1 MYRVIVEN
9 AQGERLELTHNRN
22 YDVLDI
28 QGTNPPPAAIST
40 SATSGLDGEKI
51 TGTRIEKRNL
61 VITLGLH
68 PPIEDNRLALYRFF
82 AVKQPVKVYYQNRHR
97 DVYIEGTVESFE
109 NSPWADQQQPQ
120 ISIICPQPFWLAV
133 SDIAVSFAEVQ
144 AWFSF
149 PFSIA
154 APGIPFSTR
163 IATEQASVVV
173 SEVDTGGIIRFSANG
188 AVTNPRFYNRTTN
201 TFFGLD
207 FEMQS
212 GDLITANTERGEK
225 SVTLLRGGETVNL
238 LGALAEGS
246 DWVRFLTGENE
257 LSCDADDGAEYL
269 TCALRITQKYQGV

>member
-1 MYRVIVEN
+1 MYRLIAEN
-9 AQGERLELTHNRN
+9 AQGEQLELTHNRN
-22 YDVLDI
+22 YDVLDVT
-28 QGTNPPPAAIST
+28 GTNPPPAAIST

-68 PPIEDNRLALYRFF
+68 PPIEDNRVALYRFF
-82 AVKQPVKVYYQNRHR
+82 AVKQSVRVYYQNRHR

-120 ISIICPQPFWLAV
+120 ISIICPQPYWLSV

-144 AWFSF
+144 AGFAF
-149 PFSIA
+149 PFSIT

-163 IATEQASVVV
+163 IPTDEATVLI
-173 SEVDTGGIIRFSANG
+173 SEVETGGIIRFSAGG

-225 SVTLLRGGETVNL
+225 SVTLLRDGETVNL
-238 LGALAEGS
+238 LGALTEGS
-246 DWVRFLTGENE
+246 DWVRFLPGENE